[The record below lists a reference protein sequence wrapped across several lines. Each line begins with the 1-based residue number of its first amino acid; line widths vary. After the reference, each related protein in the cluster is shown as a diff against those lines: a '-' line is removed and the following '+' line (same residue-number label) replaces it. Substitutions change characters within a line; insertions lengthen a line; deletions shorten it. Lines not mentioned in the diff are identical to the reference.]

1 MMMDP
6 STFDLILSGV
16 CVFGLYLY
24 QRNNTRVDG
33 VERRVNDLRVGL
45 ARAQQENKEL
55 QAHIKRIDKNISEL
69 FAKVD
74 ELLKMMQ
81 NPNGRPK

>member
-1 MMMDP
+1 MMDP
-6 STFDLILSGV
+6 STFDLILTGI
-16 CVFGLYLY
+16 CAFGLYLY
-24 QRNNTRVDG
+24 QRNNTRVDSM
-33 VERRVNDLRVGL
+33 EQRVNDLRVGL
-45 ARAQQENKEL
+45 AQAQQENKAL
-55 QAHIKRIDKNISEL
+55 QSHIKRIDKNISEL

>member
-1 MMMDP
+1 MDP
-6 STFDLILSGV
+6 STFDLILTGA
-16 CVFGLYLY
+16 CGFGLYLY
-24 QRNNTRVDG
+24 QRNNTRVDIM
-33 VERRVNDLRVGL
+33 ERRMNDLRVGL
-45 ARAQQENKEL
+45 AQAQQENKEF
-55 QAHIKRIDKNISEL
+55 QGHIKRIDKNISEL